1 MTGEAGRG
9 SAWRTPTAVAA
20 LGLSAAGIGLWL
32 GSPGPRVLPVEAAA
46 HFDGGF
52 LERAAAYA
60 RLKYSFW
67 AAATILKWGALAALI
82 AFGGGHSLA
91 RAASRPALRR
101 RWWTAFFAMALLLA
115 ALALVGLPLSY
126 ASGYRVER
134 AFDLSTQTSA
144 QWALDWLKIQA
155 FWIAVYSALAAG
167 FLACLARW
175 PRGGWLVAALGGG
188 AVAVAGTF
196 LAPRVIDP
204 LFHDFTPL
212 ANEELEGQIVAVGGS
227 AGLDIGRVVVMDAS
241 RRTRRLNAYVT
252 GLGATRQVVLY
263 DNLLDEAPRDE
274 LLLVVAHE
282 IGHAAERHVR
292 QGLLWAL
299 PGIAAG
305 AWALSALA
313 RWRAR
318 REARPGGRRRG
329 PRLTDPGDPAGLP
342 ALWLATSILLLLSN
356 PLSSALSRGMEAE
369 ADWIALEL
377 TRDAATFIAV
387 EERLTRSNLSPV
399 TPPGWIV
406 RWFYSHPPVLDRIGM
421 AKYWLETV
429 PRLQSR
435 SR

>member
-1 MTGEAGRG
+1 MSGEAGRG
-9 SAWRTPTAVAA
+9 SAWRTPAAVAA

-32 GSPGPRVLPVEAAA
+32 GSPAPRVLPVDPAA
-46 HFDGGF
+46 HFDGAF

-60 RLKYSFW
+60 GLKYSFW

-82 AFGGGHSLA
+82 AFGGGRSLA
-91 RAASRPALRR
+91 RAASRLARGR

-134 AFDLSTQTSA
+134 AFGLSPQTSA
-144 QWALDWLKIQA
+144 QWALDWLRIQA
-155 FWIAVYSALAAG
+155 FWSAVYSALAAG

-175 PRGGWLVAALGGG
+175 PRRGWLVAALGGA

-212 ANEELEGQIVAVGGS
+212 ANEELEGQIIAVGRS

-263 DNLLDEAPRDE
+263 DNLLEEAPRGE

-282 IGHAAERHVR
+282 IGHAAEGHVR

-313 RWRAR
+313 RGRAR
-318 REARPGGRRRG
+318 REAR
-329 PRLTDPGDPAGLP
+329 LTSPWDPAGLP
-342 ALWLATSILLLLSN
+342 ALWLAASILILLSS

-387 EERLTRSNLSPV
+387 EERLTRANLSPV

-421 AKYWLETV
+421 AKYWLEAV
-429 PRLQSR
+429 PHLQSR